1 MPEYLLSLN
10 KAERRQIERHKYFMS
25 MQQGRDVGLEA
36 AARDWLECHAQTWR
50 EERQRQMLARQR
62 EEIAR
67 YKWIRSEE
75 AQRDLG
81 TLAALEWVNK
91 YAAQW
96 REWYD
101 REFGDRDDDD
111 DDEGNP

>member
-1 MPEYLLSLN
+1 
-10 KAERRQIERHKYFMS
+10 
-25 MQQGRDVGLEA
+25 
-36 AARDWLECHAQTWR
+36 
-50 EERQRQMLARQR
+50 MLARQR